1 MGDTRLLID
10 IGSTFTKATAVD
22 VGKQEVLATAKS
34 PTTVKQDVTLGLKN
48 ALAGVERQI
57 GSVAGW
63 PITACSSAAGGLRIV
78 SIGLV
83 PELSLEAAKRA
94 ALGAGAKVVGHYHHE
109 LTRREMREI
118 EETSPDLILLAGG
131 TDGGNET
138 TIIHNAGVLTRSK
151 VGAPIVVAGNKCA
164 FDAIEDSFE
173 GSGKTVRFVE
183 NVMPEVGKLEV
194 QACREAIRS
203 VFMENIVK
211 AKGLD
216 RASELASTI
225 IMPTPAA
232 VLNAATLLGTGVP
245 DEKGLGELVVVDVG
259 GATTDVYSIGKGTPT
274 RAGVMLKGLP
284 EPFAKR
290 TVEGDLGVRHNIDT
304 LCEICTDKGIVL
316 DQGVISAFH
325 TDAERLP
332 GNEREKQV
340 DAQLARTAVETSFD
354 RHVGKLE
361 VFYGPQGETLIQVG
375 KDLSNVNTVIGT
387 GGPIIHSSSPREVL
401 SAVLGGPNDP
411 NPLKPLSANFYL
423 DADYIMY
430 AVGLLAK
437 TEPTVALRI
446 AKKHLK
452 QL

>member
-1 MGDTRLLID
+1 MSEIRLLID

-22 VGKQEVLATAKS
+22 IDREEVLATAKS
-34 PTTVKQDVTLGLKN
+34 PTTVKHDVTLGLKK
-48 ALAGVERQI
+48 ALAEIEQQI
-57 GSVAGW
+57 GSVEGK

-109 LTRREMREI
+109 LTRREMKEMEAI
-118 EETSPDLILLAGG
+118 SPDLILLAGG
-131 TDGGNET
+131 TDGGNEG
-138 TIIHNAGVLTRSK
+138 TIVHNAGMLARSTMA
-151 VGAPIVVAGNKCA
+151 APIVVAGNKCA
-164 FDAIEDSFE
+164 FDAIEDVFE

-194 QACREAIRS
+194 QACREAIRA

-211 AKGLD
+211 AKGLN
-216 RASELASTI
+216 RAAELASTI

-232 VLNAATLLGTGVP
+232 VLNAAVLLATGAQ

-304 LCEICTDKGIVL
+304 LCEICTDKGILL
-316 DQGVISAFH
+316 DEGVISAFH
-325 TDAERLP
+325 ADAERLP
-332 GNEREKQV
+332 GDEKERLV

-361 VFYGPQGETLIQVG
+361 IFYGPQGETLIQVG

-387 GGPIIHSSSPREVL
+387 GGPIIHSSSPRDVL
-401 SAVLGGPNDP
+401 SAVLGGPGDT
-411 NPLKPLSANFYL
+411 NPLKPHSANFYL

-437 TEPTVALRI
+437 THPVAALRI
-446 AKKHLK
+446 AKGHLK
-452 QL
+452 RL